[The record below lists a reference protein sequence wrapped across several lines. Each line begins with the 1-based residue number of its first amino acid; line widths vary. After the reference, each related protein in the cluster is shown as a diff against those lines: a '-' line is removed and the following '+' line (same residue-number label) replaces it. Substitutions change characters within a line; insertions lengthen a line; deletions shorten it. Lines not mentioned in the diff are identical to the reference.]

1 MAEQLGKEIKKGF
14 AWNFAE
20 QVSFKMMQ
28 FIIQIV
34 LTRMLMPEDYGLIA
48 LSLAFINFASVFVS
62 AGWGSA
68 LIYKKD
74 ADSKDFS
81 SVCWLSIIISVA
93 IYVLLFFVA
102 PLIADFY
109 SDGRIT
115 LIVRIMSIS
124 LILGAFNSVQVS
136 IVLKKLQFRKSFVG
150 NVLGISVSAILGIV
164 AALCGY
170 GVWALVI
177 QYISNR
183 IIVTISFYFLIR
195 WLPKLEFSIKSMK
208 ELFSYGWKLMATSM
222 LSTLSVDIY
231 SLVIGKSFS
240 KTQLGT
246 YDTGVKIPANLGN
259 TVSTT
264 IGTVLFPAF
273 SKIQNNTS
281 QIKNYLKKANQL
293 STFLV
298 FPLLY
303 FVAAMAEPL
312 VKIIFT
318 EKWIEAVPFLQI
330 ACFMYSFYPLH
341 LANLQVTKAVG
352 RTDLGLYIELG
363 KKCLDIVM
371 LLLTVRLGIHWVAL
385 GLAFS
390 TFCALWINI
399 EPIKKIIN
407 YSTIQQLQ
415 DIFPSWII
423 CVVTAI
429 IMYVAG
435 GLFDISSWSKILIE
449 MIVAI
454 VCFIFLTRVFNWRIY
469 KMLKTQVLNIIKK

>member
-1 MAEQLGKEIKKGF
+1 M
-14 AWNFAE
+14 
-20 QVSFKMMQ
+20 
-28 FIIQIV
+28 
-34 LTRMLMPEDYGLIA
+34 
-48 LSLAFINFASVFVS
+48 
-62 AGWGSA
+62 
-68 LIYKKD
+68 
-74 ADSKDFS
+74 
-81 SVCWLSIIISVA
+81 
-93 IYVLLFFVA
+93 
-102 PLIADFY
+102 
-109 SDGRIT
+109 
-115 LIVRIMSIS
+115 
-124 LILGAFNSVQVS
+124 
-136 IVLKKLQFRKSFVG
+136 
-150 NVLGISVSAILGIV
+150 
-164 AALCGY
+164 
-170 GVWALVI
+170 
-177 QYISNR
+177 
-183 IIVTISFYFLIR
+183 
-195 WLPKLEFSIKSMK
+195 
-208 ELFSYGWKLMATSM
+208 
-222 LSTLSVDIY
+222 
-231 SLVIGKSFS
+231 
-240 KTQLGT
+240 
-246 YDTGVKIPANLGN
+246 GN

-281 QIKNYLKKANQL
+281 QKKNNLKKANQL

-298 FPLLY
+298 FPLMY
-303 FVAAMAEPL
+303 FVAAKAEPL

-429 IMYVAG
+429 IMYVVG

-469 KMLKTQVLNIIKK
+469 KMLKTQVLNMIKK